1 MTQHSTDPGRPQH
14 RTRHRSRLQ
23 RVVMAF
29 VLLMLS
35 VQLLGVAFHKHDY
48 ADTGSDCASCT
59 FTHHLP
65 SGLPDLHSDVP
76 PSVAPLSYRVLA
88 AVAYHFVAP
97 VSFLIPRSQAP
108 PALA

>member
-1 MTQHSTDPGRPQH
+1 LTQQLSHSGRPQH
-14 RTRHRSRLQ
+14 RTRFQ
-23 RVVMAF
+23 RVLMAF

-48 ADTGSDCASCT
+48 ADTRSDCASCS

-65 SGLPDLHSDVP
+65 SGLPDLQIDVP
-76 PSVAPLSYRVLA
+76 PSVARLSYAIL
-88 AVAYHFVAP
+88 VATAYRFVAP

-108 PALA
+108 PAA

>member
-1 MTQHSTDPGRPQH
+1 MTQQHTDPGRPQH
-14 RTRHRSRLQ
+14 RTRFQ
-23 RVVMAF
+23 RVVMAL

-48 ADTGSDCASCT
+48 ADTGADCASCT

-65 SGLPDLHSDVP
+65 SGLPDLHIDVA
-76 PSVAPLSYRVLA
+76 PSVAPLGYRVLV
-88 AVAYHFVAP
+88 AVVYCFAAP